1 MNAPATS
8 LAERLAADA
17 DGILENLAREYGVSL
32 LDVVTAMPEAGPGA
46 MRTLLPGDRFADV
59 MAEISHWGD
68 VTLLTHSADAIL
80 EFHGRVPVG
89 RSAHGFFNLRGGGSL
104 SGHIRADRCTTIALV
119 ERPFMGLAT
128 ASVIFFNPDGGAMY
142 KVFVRRNKDKSL
154 DAEQLVRFRAL
165 AAAKTCCGGCQGEGS
180 CGD

>member
-1 MNAPATS
+1 MNALHLS

-17 DGILENLAREYGVSL
+17 DGILEQLASEYNASL
-32 LDVVTAMPEAGPGA
+32 LDVVTVLPEA
-46 MRTLLPGDRFADV
+46 MRTLLPGERFSEV
-59 MAEISHWGD
+59 MADISGWGD

-89 RSAHGFFNLRGGGSL
+89 RSAHGFFNLRGGGAL
-104 SGHIRADRCTTIALV
+104 SGHIRADRCRTIALV

-128 ASVIFFNPDGGAMY
+128 ASLIFFNPDGEAMY

-165 AAAKTCCGGCQGEGS
+165 AAGCCGACKGEGS